1 MQEWNN
7 NLEFWI
13 NGEKRNLNNVDVN
26 TTLLEHLRINEE
38 LTGKFLHNKPL
49 LQKYKIIQ
57 FESRDQEILWTRR

>member
-13 NGEKRNLNNVDVN
+13 NGEKRTLNNVDVN

-38 LTGKFLHNKPL
+38 LTGSKKSCGQGGNK
-49 LQKYKIIQ
+49 I
-57 FESRDQEILWTRR
+57 FF